1 MNRLRKLRVVVA
13 SLFLLAVTLLFL
25 DFTGTIHSLLG
36 WVAKVQFIPALLG
49 VHLGVVIVLVVLTLL
64 FGRLYCSVICP
75 LGVFQDVVNRFA
87 SLRKNRKFSYSPAM
101 SWLRYGVLTVF
112 VLAIVAGVG
121 SVVALLEP
129 YSAFGRI
136 SSNLF
141 APIYKLG
148 NNVLAYF
155 AERADSYTFYTMPIF
170 IKSIGVFVV
179 SIATLAGVSFL
190 AWRSGRTYCNTIC
203 PVGTI
208 LGFISKFS
216 LYKIQIDTDKCNG
229 CRKCVR
235 ECKASC
241 IDAKEHTIDYSR
253 CVSCYDCIDSC
264 STGAISYTRR
274 KKAQAQSEQ
283 SKKTVDTARRS
294 MLTISATMV
303 AGSVVKAQ
311 EKLVDGGLAII
322 EDKKIP
328 NRSTRIVPP
337 GALSIRNFA
346 QKCTGCQL
354 CVSVCPNDVLRPSS
368 GLMNFMQP
376 EMSYEIGYCRPECNM
391 CSSVCPAGAITK
403 IDVADKAS
411 TQIGHAVLIEKNCVV
426 LTDGAHCGNCAVHCP
441 VGAITMVKAK
451 DEKYGGREI
460 PVVNA
465 ERCIGC
471 GACENLCPARPFSAI
486 YVEGHNVHKA
496 I

>member
-1 MNRLRKLRVVVA
+1 M
-13 SLFLLAVTLLFL
+13 LAV
-25 DFTGTIHSLLG
+25 
-36 WVAKVQFIPALLG
+36 
-49 VHLGVVIVLVVLTLL
+49 
-64 FGRLYCSVICP
+64 
-75 LGVFQDVVNRFA
+75 
-87 SLRKNRKFSYSPAM
+87 
-101 SWLRYGVLTVF
+101 F
-112 VLAIVAGVG
+112 VMAIVAGIG

-170 IKSIGVFVV
+170 VKSIGVFVV
-179 SIATLAGVSFL
+179 SLATLAVVSFL

-208 LGFISKFS
+208 LGLLSKYS

-274 KKAQAQSEQ
+274 KKAHAQSEQ
-283 SKKTVDTARRS
+283 SQKTVDVARRS

-303 AGSVVKAQ
+303 AGSVVNAQ
-311 EKLVDGGLAII
+311 EKLFDGGLAII

-328 NRSTRIVPP
+328 NRSTRIVPA

-354 CVSVCPNDVLRPSS
+354 CVSVCPNDVLRPST

-376 EMSYEIGYCRPECNM
+376 EMSYEKGYCRPECNQ
-391 CSSVCPAGAITK
+391 CSSVCPAGAITN

-426 LTDGAHCGNCAVHCP
+426 LTDGVDCGNCAVHCP